1 MMMNHRLLIA
11 LAVLGL
17 STSAFADSIVLV
29 PSQKGGLKVGIDAL
43 YLRPGNSNLDY
54 ASNITFPA
62 RFIEGYEQNKLVDP
76 TYDWGFYAQVGYLFP
91 CTGNDLTLGY
101 TYLNANASDA
111 SELGTSRNS
120 RPVLSVLPVNQLLD
134 DEGFN
139 FTNNLVTSTA
149 SFDLNA
155 VDLEG
160 GQRFTTGAFDIRM
173 FAGVRY
179 ARLAQRLT
187 ADIPDGFAF
196 IGDSEGPYYDSQ
208 SFSST
213 FRGIGPR
220 IGADGRYC
228 LSSGFGLDAHLGASL
243 LVGNISSDY
252 RNQFTANLSTPDS
265 AFEAK
270 SCNTN
275 RLVPNID
282 AKLGVD
288 YTYAIPGCRK
298 SAIVFEAGYQTT
310 NYFNASDQP
319 TVVDTTSGTS
329 FAYQN
334 RTSDVSFDGI
344 YFGVKYYA

>member
-1 MMMNHRLLIA
+1 MKRLLIA
-11 LAVLGL
+11 LTVLGL
-17 STSAFADSIVLV
+17 STSAFADSTVLV

-43 YLRPGNSNLDY
+43 YLRPGNSALDY
-54 ASNITFPA
+54 ATNISSPT
-62 RFIEGYEQNKLVDP
+62 RFSQGFEQNGVVDP

-101 TYLNANASDA
+101 TYLNANASDV
-111 SELGTSRNS
+111 SELGRASRN
-120 RPVLSVLPVNQLLD
+120 LSVLPFDQLLN
-134 DEGFN
+134 DEDFDTG
-139 FTNNLVTSTA
+139 NNIVTSNA

-179 ARLAQRLT
+179 ARIAQKLT
-187 ADIPDGFAF
+187 TDIPDGLGF
-196 IGDSEGPYYDSQ
+196 GDDFEATYYASQ

-243 LVGNISSDY
+243 LVGNISSNYID
-252 RNQFTANLSTPDS
+252 QFILVSAIGKDGIPISDS

-270 SCNTN
+270 NNNTN

-288 YTYAIPGCRK
+288 YTYAIPGCHK

-310 NYFNASDQP
+310 NYFNASDKS
-319 TVVDTTSGTS
+319 TVVDPSGTS

-334 RTSDVSFDGI
+334 RTNDVSFDGI

>member
-1 MMMNHRLLIA
+1 MKRLLIA
-11 LAVLGL
+11 LAILGL
-17 STSAFADSIVLV
+17 STSAFADSTVLV

-134 DEGFN
+134 DEGFPGVDN
-139 FTNNLVTSTA
+139 SIATSNV

-179 ARLAQRLT
+179 ARVAQKLAT
-187 ADIPDGFAF
+187 DIPDGFADA
-196 IGDSEGPYYDSQ
+196 IEPGGPFYNSQ
-208 SFSST
+208 SFSSA

-243 LVGNISSDY
+243 LVGNISSNY
-252 RNQFTANLSTPDS
+252 TNEFFITSEEEELLDS
-265 AFEAK
+265 AFEVK
-270 SCNTN
+270 NCNTN

-288 YTYAIPGCRK
+288 YTYAIPGCHK
-298 SAIVFEAGYQTT
+298 SAIVFEAGYQTS
-310 NYFNASDQP
+310 NYFNVSDQSP
-319 TVVDTTSGTS
+319 VVDPSGTS
-329 FAYQN
+329 FISQN
-334 RTSDVSFDGI
+334 STNNISFDGI
-344 YFGVKYYA
+344 YLGVKYYA